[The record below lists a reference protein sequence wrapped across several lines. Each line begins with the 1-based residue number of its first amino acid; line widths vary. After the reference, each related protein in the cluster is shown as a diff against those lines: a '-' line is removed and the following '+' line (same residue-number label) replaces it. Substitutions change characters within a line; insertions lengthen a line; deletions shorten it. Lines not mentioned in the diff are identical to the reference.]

1 MPYLATAEKAI
12 VEVVEEIPPPPPK
25 PIPWTLI
32 GMIIMGTTMIASST
46 YVR

>member
-1 MPYLATAEKAI
+1 MPYSRAEDKTEI
-12 VEVVEEIPPPPPK
+12 KVVGVK

-32 GMIIMGTTMIASST
+32 GMIIAGTVMIVSSA

>member
-1 MPYLATAEKAI
+1 MPYAKAEEKTE
-12 VEVVEEIPPPPPK
+12 VEVVGVPPPPK

-32 GMIIMGTTMIASST
+32 GMIIAGTTMIVSSA

>member
-1 MPYLATAEKAI
+1 MPYAEAEAKT
-12 VEVVEEIPPPPPK
+12 EIRVIAPFRIIRP
-25 PIPWTLI
+25 PWTLI